1 VKIGL
6 LVEGICP
13 SVNKFIH
20 TLVQQLTEDA
30 LLGFWDGWRGLC
42 DDQLRRMSVEDSWRF
57 QDLGGSILSSS
68 FLKEIPRASKFRMI
82 QNLVK
87 NDVELLVVVGNTM
100 SFLTANELFSAG
112 VKIVFIPSADFVLN
126 QEFYRMGFRTVVN
139 KISECIY
146 RFKNLSLA
154 SGKSIVLRLS
164 KDFKDIIERMRYL
177 HNFSF
182 TEADDH
188 LLLWWNSLCREYDCV
203 VQVDGILMVSKPL
216 AEDLTLVRG
225 LAKAIPSFLTARGG
239 IFMTYRDG
247 FEILPFQKIREISL
261 VMNQGGDVI

>member
-1 VKIGL
+1 MKVGL

-20 TLVQQLTEDA
+20 TLVQQLVEGA
-30 LLGFWDGWRGLC
+30 VLGFWDGWRGLC
-42 DDQLRRMSVEDSWRF
+42 DDQPRKISVEESWRF

-68 FLKEIPRASKFRMI
+68 FLREIPRSFKFKMI

-100 SFLTANELFSAG
+100 SFLAAYELFSAG
-112 VKIVFIPSADFVLN
+112 VKVVFIPSADFVLN
-126 QEFYRMGFRTVVN
+126 QEFYRMGFSTVVN

-154 SGKSIVLRLS
+154 SGRGIVLRLS
-164 KDFKDIIERMRYL
+164 KDFKDLIEKMRYL
-177 HNFSF
+177 HNFFF

-188 LLLWWNSLCREYDCV
+188 LLLWWNNPCCAYDCV
-203 VQVDGILMVSKPL
+203 IKVDGILVVSKPL
-216 AEDLTLVRG
+216 AEDLALARG

-239 IFMTYRDG
+239 VFMTYRSG

-261 VMNQGGDVI
+261 VMNQGGT